1 MPAGQRIFSVKC
13 LKSENAQT
21 IVPKI
26 KNTRLIFFPKYSD
39 AMRIKINQ
47 SFVYPDI
54 YNLEIDRPG
63 KTRKEQDLLHI
74 ASLIQMCSLIS

>member
-1 MPAGQRIFSVKC
+1 MPAGQRIFSVK
-13 LKSENAQT
+13 SENAKT
-21 IVPKI
+21 IVPKSR
-26 KNTRLIFFPKYSD
+26 KRDLFFFPKYSD
-39 AMRIKINQ
+39 AMRRKVNQ

-63 KTRKEQDLLHI
+63 KTRKEQNLLHI